1 MRLRSRKRFEFE
13 RKRKYGVDHGKPGA
27 RRSSGGGARLH
38 KTAARAVA
46 DSVTFSEW
54 ETYDVFLSHS
64 VRDAEIVLG
73 VVALLK
79 GQGLSVYVDWIVD
92 PELDRSQ
99 VTAATAER
107 LRTRMQRSRSLI
119 YLHTENSPHS
129 KWMPWE
135 LGYVDGHTGRVAI
148 FPVVKNPSGTFRGQ
162 EYLGIYPY
170 VDGDRAVLWVNK
182 PAGYEHIR
190 QWAA

>member
-1 MRLRSRKRFEFE
+1 MALITESQVRGAAQAEVVRLR
-13 RKRKYGVDHGKPGA
+13 
-27 RRSSGGGARLH
+27 
-38 KTAARAVA
+38 KTAARAVQ
-46 DSVTFSEW
+46 DSATFSEW
-54 ETYDVFLSHS
+54 VTYDVFLSHS

-92 PELDRSQ
+92 PELDRSE

-107 LRTRMQRSRSLI
+107 LRVRMQSSRSLI
-119 YLHTENSPHS
+119 YLHTENSPQS

-135 LGYVDGHTGRVAI
+135 LGYVDGRTGRVAI
-148 FPVVKNPSGTFRGQ
+148 FPVVKSPDSTFRGQ

-170 VDGDRAVLWVNK
+170 VDGDQAVLWVNK
-182 PAGYEHIR
+182 AATYEPVQR
-190 QWAA
+190 WVASARP